1 MYKDRGNLK
10 WIPFLMPEHKA
21 LLYEYYKEKQKIPM
35 PEMDEQMMFFY
46 EEVINE
52 ALIKGNQIKV
62 TYYDNISS
70 NMKSCNG
77 YVQRIDY
84 FDKCVRLIKKQNDIE
99 CIAFDKIVGI
109 ELIDGADS

>member
-35 PEMDEQMMFFY
+35 PEMDEQMMFVY

-52 ALIKGNQIKV
+52 ALFNGNQIKI
-62 TYYDNISS
+62 TYYDNISGDI
-70 NMKSCNG
+70 KFCKG
-77 YVQRIDY
+77 YVQKIDY
-84 FDKCVRLIKKQNDIE
+84 LERCVKLLGKQTNTGKV
-99 CIAFDKIVGI
+99 AFERIIGI
-109 ELIDGADS
+109 ELLDDF

>member
-35 PEMDEQMMFFY
+35 PEMDEQMMFVY

-52 ALIKGNQIKV
+52 ALLNGNQIKI
-62 TYYDNISS
+62 TYYDNVSS
-70 NMKSCNG
+70 VMKSSKG
-77 YVQRIDY
+77 YVQRINY
-84 FDKCVRLIKKQNDIE
+84 SEKCVKLITRQNVTGTIE
-99 CIAFDKIVGI
+99 FEKIVGVEMI
-109 ELIDGADS
+109 SEL